1 MNNEKEYFDT
11 NQKLWDEKTRFHIK
25 SDFYDI
31 PGFLAGKN
39 SLAKI
44 ELAELPD
51 LEGKKVLHAQCHF
64 GQDTLSMQRMGAQ
77 CTGIDLS
84 EVAIA
89 EARKYNAQL
98 GLDARFIATNVYDMD
113 KQIDEQFDLVFT
125 SYGVIGWLPDLKRW
139 AHQLVKRL
147 APGGTFYIAEFH
159 PTMYMYD
166 WNTKKLE
173 YSYFNSGSPTME
185 IEDGTYADRSADIQ
199 LKEYFWQHSLEDIL
213 MALLGEGLKIDS
225 FKEYDYSPYQI
236 FGNEEK
242 RAEGEYLFG
251 INGHNL
257 PLVFSLKGTKI

>member
-113 KQIDEQFDLVFT
+113 KQIDCLLYT
-125 SYGVIGWLPDLKRW
+125 SP
-139 AHQLVKRL
+139 
-147 APGGTFYIAEFH
+147 
-159 PTMYMYD
+159 
-166 WNTKKLE
+166 
-173 YSYFNSGSPTME
+173 SPR
-185 IEDGTYADRSADIQ
+185 D
-199 LKEYFWQHSLEDIL
+199 
-213 MALLGEGLKIDS
+213 
-225 FKEYDYSPYQI
+225 
-236 FGNEEK
+236 
-242 RAEGEYLFG
+242 
-251 INGHNL
+251 
-257 PLVFSLKGTKI
+257 